1 MDPLVEL
8 PHLLRLLDDDDP
20 AVREPVALRLR
31 DFAGD
36 LSEPIAA
43 LGIDLSAAEQEMLGD
58 LLRPAR
64 RRELASEWV
73 VPSGGWPALADDWDR
88 VEALL
93 RMVADFLH
101 DGVSLRPSLH
111 DALDLLA
118 DEFEA
123 AGHPLSADDLRQFLF
138 TSGRLVGNKSDY
150 YNPRNS
156 DLCWAIEN
164 GRSNPLGLSLIFILV
179 ARRLHL
185 AVEAC
190 NFPGHFLCRIETS
203 EATAIVD
210 CFNGGRIHLIEEM
223 LAPELKL
230 SAAARKALETSA
242 TAGEVLMRT
251 LRNLEHSFARLDQ
264 DEDQDV
270 FRKLRNSLEPK
281 PAT

>member
-31 DFAGD
+31 NFAGD

-43 LGIDLSAAEQEMLGD
+43 LGIDLSAAEQERLAD
-58 LLRPAR
+58 LLLPAR
-64 RRELASEWV
+64 RRELVSDWI

-93 RMVADFLH
+93 RLVADFLH
-101 DGVSLRPSLH
+101 DGVNLRPSLH

-118 DEFEA
+118 EEFEA
-123 AGHPLSADDLRQFLF
+123 SDHPLTVDDLRQFLF
-138 TSGRLVGNKSDY
+138 SSGRLVGNKSDY

-179 ARRLHL
+179 GRRLNL
-185 AVEAC
+185 PVEAC
-190 NFPGHFLCRIETS
+190 NFPGHFLCRIDTA

-210 CFNGGRIHLIEEM
+210 CFNGGRLHSLDEM

-230 SAAARKALETSA
+230 SLAAQKTLETPA

-264 DEDQDV
+264 AEDQDV
-270 FRKLRNSLEPK
+270 FRKLRKSLEPRNS
-281 PAT
+281 A

>member
-20 AVREPVALRLR
+20 AVREPVALRLGH
-31 DFAGD
+31 FAGD

-43 LGIDLSAAEQEMLGD
+43 LGIDLSRAEQERLAD

-64 RRELASEWV
+64 RRELVSEWI
-73 VPSGGWPALADDWDR
+73 VPSGGWLALADDWDR

-101 DGVSLRPSLH
+101 DGVNLRPSLH
-111 DALDLLA
+111 DALDLLTE
-118 DEFEA
+118 EFEA
-123 AGHPLSADDLRQFLF
+123 GGQALTADDLREFLF

-164 GRSNPLGLSLIFILV
+164 GRSNPLGLCLIFILV
-179 ARRLHL
+179 GRRLNL
-185 AVEAC
+185 PVEPC
-190 NFPGHFLCRIETS
+190 NFPGHFLCRIETA

-210 CFNGGRIHLIEEM
+210 CFNAGRVHSIEDM

-230 SAAARKALETSA
+230 SPAAQKALDTPA

-264 DEDQDV
+264 DEDQDL
-270 FRKLRNSLEPK
+270 FRKLRKSLEPS
-281 PAT
+281 PSA